1 MAKIKINDKEY
12 DLSSATE
19 AAKAQLFHL
28 QAIEVEVNRMNT
40 LIAILQTSKASYV
53 KALQQEL
60 ENPSPAPQAAKN

>member
-1 MAKIKINDKEY
+1 MPNIKINDKDY
-12 DLSSATE
+12 DLDKASD

-40 LIAILQTSKASYV
+40 LIAIMQTSKAAYV

-60 ENPSPAPQAAKN
+60 DNPTPAAQPANS

>member
-1 MAKIKINDKEY
+1 MPNIKINDKDY
-12 DLSSATE
+12 DLDKASD

-60 ENPSPAPQAAKN
+60 ENPSLATQSANN